1 MNVRLKFD
9 YYRFDRAA
17 LIQRAL
23 NHQLRPNL
31 GISNRNRKEIAAC
44 SFLFNSTLTVPVP
57 CLIVGDSEKDQL
69 VSLAL
74 IWPG

>member
-1 MNVRLKFD
+1 MATTASIVPLLSNERET
-9 YYRFDRAA
+9 
-17 LIQRAL
+17 I
-23 NHQLRPNL
+23 NWRPNL

-44 SFLFNSTLTVPVP
+44 SFLFNSTLTVRVP